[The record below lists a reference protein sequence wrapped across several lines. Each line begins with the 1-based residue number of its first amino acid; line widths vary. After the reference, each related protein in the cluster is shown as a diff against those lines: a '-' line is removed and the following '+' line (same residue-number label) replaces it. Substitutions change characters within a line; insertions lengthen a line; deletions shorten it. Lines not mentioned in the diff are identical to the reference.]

1 MYETD
6 NNFNGWL
13 LFRNYQRPCIQ
24 ILNGNYLGF
33 DITPFANQLIQLRGS
48 RSSNAIPFNGM
59 TGAFARRLGSSSNSV
74 GANNQTRA
82 APTNVGFRV
91 PIPSNVLNATSGDLG
106 GNQDRAGSNVPT
118 RGNNNQYS
126 PNSRGQPGGQAAR
139 ERRKFGG
146 RFT

>member
-1 MYETD
+1 
-6 NNFNGWL
+6 
-13 LFRNYQRPCIQ
+13 
-24 ILNGNYLGF
+24 
-33 DITPFANQLIQLRGS
+33 
-48 RSSNAIPFNGM
+48 M

-91 PIPSNVLNATSGDLG
+91 PIPSDVLNATSGDLG
-106 GNQDRAGSNVPT
+106 GNQDRAGSNVAT

-126 PNSRGQPGGQAAR
+126 PNSRGQPGGQPGGQATG